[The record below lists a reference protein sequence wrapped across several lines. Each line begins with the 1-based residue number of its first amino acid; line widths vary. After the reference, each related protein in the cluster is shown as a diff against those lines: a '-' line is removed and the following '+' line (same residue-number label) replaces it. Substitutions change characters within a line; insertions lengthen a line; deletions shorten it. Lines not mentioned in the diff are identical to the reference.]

1 MIRKGLLM
9 NKPLLLDIVS
19 FLIAKQIVIADGTDA
34 FRDFTPEAPD
44 SLVALHEYSGNP
56 ASLYDPTVH
65 RSVQVLVRDLDADE
79 ARQKAVNIFK
89 AFQEEQDDD
98 GRVDL
103 TPTRWGQVYLRQP
116 PFLMRRDENNRAY
129 YAFNIGITTTIE

>member
-1 MIRKGLLM
+1 VIRKGLLM